1 MSRLI
6 YWIEVIERKE
16 GTIDDVN
23 VINEY
28 PFPEVELIRS
38 SIVSLQGLITLMGH
52 IPDRITRECNETRLH
67 FIMNRWH
74 VGKFVRVVT
83 RDWKYAT

>member
-6 YWIEVIERKE
+6 YWVEVIEREIGTIE
-16 GTIDDVN
+16 GTT
-23 VINEY
+23 VINKY

-38 SIVSLQGLITLMGH
+38 PIVSLQGLITLMGQ
-52 IPDRITRECNETRLH
+52 ISDPITRECNETRLH

-74 VGKFVRVVT
+74 VGKFIRVVT
-83 RDWKYAT
+83 RDWKYLT